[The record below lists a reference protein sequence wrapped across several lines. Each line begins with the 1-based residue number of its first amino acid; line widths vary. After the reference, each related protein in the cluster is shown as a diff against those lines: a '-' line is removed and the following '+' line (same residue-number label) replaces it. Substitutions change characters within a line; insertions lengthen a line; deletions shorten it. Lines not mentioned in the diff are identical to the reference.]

1 MIRDYIRTDV
11 SCIEY
16 EEITM
21 IRKLSEY
28 DFRINIKST
37 VGELVIVPDYLILYI
52 RQTYWQNK
60 RT

>member
-28 DFRINIKST
+28 NFRINIKST

-52 RQTYWQNK
+52 RQTY
-60 RT
+60 